1 MATDKPRFTITMDE
15 DTLDLVDAYKYKNKI
30 NTQSKAIIRLVRK
43 GLEEISEKSGSK
55 KASAMLSEEALRVAR
70 DYSSLD
76 RWGKQTVRS
85 VLDDEHARCED
96 EARFLK
102 ETEEPKEPKV
112 ITLYSE
118 PSAAGIASPVE
129 GKDYCFIELGP
140 DDPHGAAYAVQLQ
153 GDSMEPDFPD
163 GSIVFVNHDAVEDGD
178 SYVING
184 VKHFITGGAHCDF
197 LCCFAITNKE
207 DPKHGM
213 TCFVVEKGTPGMKIA
228 SEDNKMGIR
237 GARTAEIV
245 FEDCRVPKENMVGK
259 LNGGYRLALDVVD
272 RGRIGI
278 AAMAVGIGQA
288 ALDLA
293 IKYSKEREV
302 FKRPISKFQ
311 GIQWM
316 LADAATQLE
325 AARMLT
331 YYAADLKEQGV
342 PFTKQAAMAKLFAA
356 EASHK
361 VVDTAL
367 QIHGGYGYM
376 KEYAIERI
384 YRDQR
389 ITELF
394 EGTSQV
400 QKIVIAGQLLH

>member
-1 MATDKPRFTITMDE
+1 MEFKYTEDQIALRRAVREWAQSYLAPKAEEIDVNNRFPTETIKALGE
-15 DTLDLVDAYKYKNKI
+15 QDLMGLAYPEELGGAGYDAI
-30 NTQSKAIIRLVRK
+30 SEAIAM
-43 GLEEISEKSGSK
+43 EEISAAC
-55 KASAMLSEEALRVAR
+55 AS
-70 DYSSLD
+70 
-76 RWGKQTVRS
+76 T
-85 VLDDEHARCED
+85 
-96 EARFLK
+96 
-102 ETEEPKEPKV
+102 
-112 ITLYSE
+112 
-118 PSAAGIASPVE
+118 
-129 GKDYCFIELGP
+129 
-140 DDPHGAAYAVQLQ
+140 
-153 GDSMEPDFPD
+153 
-163 GSIVFVNHDAVEDGD
+163 GSIITGHYLGFDALYLAGTPEQKEKWLRPALEGEKYAAFCLTEPAGGSDMTSNKTTAVEDGD
-178 SYVING
+178 YYVING

-213 TCFVVEKGTPGMKIA
+213 TCFVVEKD
-228 SEDNKMGIR
+228 E
-237 GARTAEIV
+237 
-245 FEDCRVPKENMVGK
+245 

-293 IKYSKEREV
+293 IKYAKEREV

>member
-1 MATDKPRFTITMDE
+1 
-15 DTLDLVDAYKYKNKI
+15 
-30 NTQSKAIIRLVRK
+30 
-43 GLEEISEKSGSK
+43 
-55 KASAMLSEEALRVAR
+55 
-70 DYSSLD
+70 
-76 RWGKQTVRS
+76 
-85 VLDDEHARCED
+85 
-96 EARFLK
+96 
-102 ETEEPKEPKV
+102 
-112 ITLYSE
+112 
-118 PSAAGIASPVE
+118 
-129 GKDYCFIELGP
+129 
-140 DDPHGAAYAVQLQ
+140 
-153 GDSMEPDFPD
+153 
-163 GSIVFVNHDAVEDGD
+163 
-178 SYVING
+178 
-184 VKHFITGGAHCDF
+184 
-197 LCCFAITNKE
+197 
-207 DPKHGM
+207 M
-213 TCFVVEKGTPGMKIA
+213 TCFVVEQGTPGMKIA

-293 IKYSKEREV
+293 IKYAKEREV

>member
-1 MATDKPRFTITMDE
+1 MDFRLTKE
-15 DTLDLVDAYKYKNKI
+15 QEMMQKLCREFAVNEIEPLAAEIDAEERYPWE
-30 NTQSKAIIRLVRK
+30 TVRK
-43 GLEEISEKSGSK
+43 LQKYGLLGIQFPKELGGSGGDNICYTI
-55 KASAMLSEEALRVAR
+55 AIEEASKFCGTTGCILSSHATLCCWPIFKYGTAEQKEKWLRPALEGEK
-70 DYSSLD
+70 YAAFCL
-76 RWGKQTVRS
+76 
-85 VLDDEHARCED
+85 
-96 EARFLK
+96 
-102 ETEEPKEPKV
+102 TEP
-112 ITLYSE
+112 
-118 PSAAGIASPVE
+118 AG
-129 GKDYCFIELGP
+129 
-140 DDPHGAAYAVQLQ
+140 
-153 GDSMEPDFPD
+153 
-163 GSIVFVNHDAVEDGD
+163 GSDMTSNKTTAVEDGD
-178 SYVING
+178 YYVING

-213 TCFVVEKGTPGMKIA
+213 TCFVVEKDTPGMKIA

-245 FEDCRVPKENMVGK
+245 FEDCRVPKENMVGE

-293 IKYSKEREV
+293 IKYAKEREV

>member
-1 MATDKPRFTITMDE
+1 MEFKYTDDQIALRRAVREWAQSYLAPKAEEIDVNNRFPTETIVALGE
-15 DTLDLVDAYKYKNKI
+15 QDLMGLAYPEELGGAGYDAI
-30 NTQSKAIIRLVRK
+30 SEAIAM
-43 GLEEISEKSGSK
+43 EEISAAC
-55 KASAMLSEEALRVAR
+55 AS
-70 DYSSLD
+70 
-76 RWGKQTVRS
+76 T
-85 VLDDEHARCED
+85 
-96 EARFLK
+96 
-102 ETEEPKEPKV
+102 
-112 ITLYSE
+112 
-118 PSAAGIASPVE
+118 
-129 GKDYCFIELGP
+129 
-140 DDPHGAAYAVQLQ
+140 
-153 GDSMEPDFPD
+153 
-163 GSIVFVNHDAVEDGD
+163 GSIITGHYLGFDALYLAGNAEQKEKWLRPALEGTKYAAFCLTEPAGGSDMTSNKTTAVEDGD
-178 SYVING
+178 EYVING

-207 DPKHGM
+207 DVRHGM
-213 TCFVVEKGTPGMKIA
+213 SCFVVEKGTPGMTIA

-245 FEDCRVPKENMVGK
+245 FENCRVPKENLVGQ

-278 AAMAVGIGQA
+278 AAMSVGIAQS

-293 IKYSKEREV
+293 VKYAKEREV
-302 FKRPISKFQ
+302 FKRPIAKFQ

-316 LADAATQLE
+316 LADAATQVE

-331 YYAADLKEQGV
+331 YYAASLKEQGV

-367 QIHGGYGYM
+367 QVHGGYGYM

-400 QKIVIAGQLLH
+400 QRIVIAGQLLH

>member
-1 MATDKPRFTITMDE
+1 MDF
-15 DTLDLVDAYKYKNKI
+15 
-30 NTQSKAIIRLVRK
+30 RLTK
-43 GLEEISEKSGSK
+43 
-55 KASAMLSEEALRVAR
+55 EEALFQKMCRQFALNEVEPIAAEIDEQER
-70 DYSSLD
+70 YPEE
-76 RWGKQTVRS
+76 TVQK
-85 VLDDEHARCED
+85 LMKYGLMGIQ
-96 EARFLK
+96 F
-102 ETEEPKEPKV
+102 PKEV
-112 ITLYSE
+112 GGSGGNYVCYTIAIEEMSRVCATTGAIISAHGTLGAWPIYAFGTPEQKEKWLRPALEGEKYAAFCLTE
-118 PSAAGIASPVE
+118 PAG
-129 GKDYCFIELGP
+129 
-140 DDPHGAAYAVQLQ
+140 
-153 GDSMEPDFPD
+153 
-163 GSIVFVNHDAVEDGD
+163 GSDMTSNKTTAVEDGD
-178 SYVING
+178 YYVING

-213 TCFVVEKGTPGMKIA
+213 TCFVVEKDTPGMKIA

-245 FEDCRVPKENMVGK
+245 FEDCRVPKENMVGE

-293 IKYSKEREV
+293 IKYAKEREV